1 MCDGVL
7 TEAAVSLTMSDATV
21 ELGSTQ
27 RAQTNAQFSVVITNK
42 YFKIYVEIYLK
53 SECTIIIL

>member
-21 ELGSTQ
+21 ELGN
-27 RAQTNAQFSVVITNK
+27 TNAQSDVVFTNK
-42 YFKIYVEIYLK
+42 YLK
-53 SECTIIIL
+53 YM